1 MPRNPT
7 PRRIGFVSLVAG
19 LLLSSGLV
27 LACERDSTT
36 NGDLPRG
43 VETRAVATDLPGGA
57 SVVLSGY
64 DLEAFWTR
72 LQGTQLY
79 KRLAAIEGVRESFA
93 PLAAAQQEFETGTGL
108 ALDEATVMNLLGNKF
123 DVGFYGPLPGDRADL
138 LLLADVEDEDAAR
151 ALLEGAEARLAEEK
165 GARFSETELGGKTV
179 RMATNAEG
187 EDVVFYLL
195 DESRLLMSTTGSRLE
210 QALGGE
216 DAGGTMAEAQDYL
229 DVLRKLPEASITLW
243 VDQRAISEAS
253 RAALAEAD
261 TLAGDQGPGATEDE
275 RLAAAASAFE
285 EYNIVRDFGMG
296 LFWTEA
302 GIRSDIYTRF
312 LEDRGGALE
321 EMLTRAPAEV
331 RSIAF
336 QPMGT
341 LLYAAVNT
349 LDPRLVYEQLTRYA
363 VDATR
368 IQMDV
373 EGTPDSMRADS
384 VVAGNIAS
392 FERSMGLD
400 IEDDI
405 LAWMGEEVS
414 FSMTGVDES
423 GFFPLPEFA
432 LTVAT
437 RDEGKAR
444 AFFQRLEGLLA
455 DAARQRASVPVS
467 WQGEEYQG
475 QTIRYAPTPL
485 GEGLAISYVV
495 TSDFAIVASKPA
507 LARQMLDARTGRSQA
522 LPSNPDF
529 GKLTE
534 FYRPQVNAIAFVD
547 VERIMTQTQ
556 GLMGT
561 IGSMTGASADTAST
575 TGQVLEALK
584 NAPRFGA
591 YAVADED
598 GLYTHTLLEV
608 R

>member
-1 MPRNPT
+1 MPRYPT
-7 PRRIGFVSLVAG
+7 PRRIGLVSLVAG
-19 LLLSSGLV
+19 LLLSAGLAF
-27 LACERDSTT
+27 ACNRDSTT
-36 NGDLPRG
+36 TDEPPQG
-43 VETRAVATDLPGGA
+43 VETRAVATDLPAGA
-57 SVVLSGY
+57 SVVVSGH
-64 DLEAFWTR
+64 DLQAFWTR
-72 LQGTQLY
+72 LKGTQLY
-79 KRLAAIEGVRESFA
+79 QQLAAIQGVRETFA
-93 PLAAAQQEFETGTGL
+93 PLAAAQQDFETDTGL
-108 ALDEATVMNLLGNKF
+108 ALDEETVMNLLGNKF
-123 DVGFYGPLPGDRADL
+123 DLGFYGPLPEDRADL
-138 LLLADVEDEDAAR
+138 LLLAEVEDEEAAR
-151 ALLEGAEARLAEEK
+151 AVLEGAEARLAEEK
-165 GARFSETELGGKTV
+165 GARFSETQIGGKTV

-187 EDVVFYLL
+187 EDVVFYVL
-195 DESRLLMSTTGSRLE
+195 EGGRLTMSTTRPRLA

-216 DAGGTMAEAQDYL
+216 DAGETMADVQDYL
-229 DVLRKLPEASITLW
+229 DVLEKLPEASITMW
-243 VDQRAISEAS
+243 VDQRAIREAS

-261 TLAGDQGPGATEDE
+261 SLAADSQDPAAEGK
-275 RLAAAASAFE
+275 RRAAAAAFA

-296 LFWTEA
+296 LFWTES

-312 LEDRGGALE
+312 LEGRGAELE
-321 EMLTRAPAEV
+321 EMLTRAPTEV

-341 LLYAAVNT
+341 LLYGAVTT
-349 LDPRLVYEQLTRYA
+349 LDPRLIYEQLRRYA

-368 IQMDV
+368 IQMEV

-384 VVAGNIAS
+384 LIQGNIAA
-392 FERSMGLD
+392 FERSTGLD
-400 IEDDI
+400 IENDI
-405 LAWMGEEVS
+405 LAWMGEEIS

-432 LTVAT
+432 LVVAS

-444 AFFQRLEGLLA
+444 AFFQKAEGLLV

-507 LARQMLDARTGRSQA
+507 LAKAMLDARTGRAEA

-529 GKLTE
+529 GALTE
-534 FYRPQVNAIAFVD
+534 FYPQQVNAIGFVN
-547 VERIMTQTQ
+547 VERIMTETQ

-561 IGSMTGASADTAST
+561 IGSMTGASADSAST

-584 NAPRFGA
+584 SAPRFGV
-591 YAVADED
+591 YAEADEG
-598 GLYTHTLLEV
+598 GLFTHTLLEV